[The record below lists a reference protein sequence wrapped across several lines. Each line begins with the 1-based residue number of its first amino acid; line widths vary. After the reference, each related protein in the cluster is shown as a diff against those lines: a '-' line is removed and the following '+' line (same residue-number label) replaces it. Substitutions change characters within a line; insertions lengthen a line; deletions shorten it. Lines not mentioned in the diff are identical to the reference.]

1 MKVFTRSRYV
11 GELYTKSVVC
21 LHLNVFLRTVLK
33 RQNGVLDM
41 FPNFKSARVGDPCE
55 VHLSSKLGVNLLR
68 EKNPLSQRWD
78 SPNGIE
84 VRADFWSWSK
94 EKNLGA
100 GTGTSTNSAH
110 VPRVYES

>member
-68 EKNPLSQRWD
+68 EKNRITWRKTL
-78 SPNGIE
+78 
-84 VRADFWSWSK
+84 
-94 EKNLGA
+94 
-100 GTGTSTNSAH
+100 
-110 VPRVYES
+110 